1 MEGLLFFIK
10 HSLLGAVF
18 QANFLFL
25 ANMLQSIQFGEVFSP
40 LSMVKTAQLTLFNF
54 SLLLWHIEF
63 ASITMTK
70 LRLCRQGYLIVAS
83 SVMNASYLSNFW
95 FHFSFHFLGL
105 PVFTSI

>member
-54 SLLLWHIEF
+54 SLLLWHLHHNDQTTALQAGLSYSCFKYNEC
-63 ASITMTK
+63 K
-70 LRLCRQGYLIVAS
+70 LS
-83 SVMNASYLSNFW
+83 
-95 FHFSFHFLGL
+95 
-105 PVFTSI
+105 